1 MDSRRIRE
9 AYLIGDA
16 ALAKL
21 KNSRVALFGIG
32 GVGSFCAEALVRMG
46 VGHITFIDNDTVSLS
61 NLNRQLVALSSTVGE
76 QKTEVMKR
84 RALDI
89 DPDADIEICNMF
101 YLPETADSF
110 VISRYDCIV
119 DAIDTVSAKL
129 ELIKRANEAGI
140 PIVSCMGTGNKLHP
154 EMLEITDIYKTSVC
168 PLAKVMRSKLR
179 AAGIKKLR
187 VVYSKEEPRKPHP
200 DYEGRVD
207 LPENKR
213 QVPGSI
219 SFVPPTAG
227 MLLASE
233 VFRILT
239 DEE

>member
-1 MDSRRIRE
+1 MDDRRIRE
-9 AYLIGDA
+9 AYLIGDD

-21 KNSRVALFGIG
+21 KNARVALFGVG

-46 VGHITFIDNDTVSLS
+46 IGHITFVDNDTVSVS
-61 NLNRQLVALSSTVGE
+61 NINRQLVALSSTVGE
-76 QKTEVMKR
+76 MKTEVMKR

-89 DPDADIEICNMF
+89 DPDADIEIRNMF
-101 YLPETADSF
+101 YLPETADDF
-110 VISRYDCIV
+110 DISGYDCIV

-129 ELIKRANEAGI
+129 ELIKRADKAGV

-168 PLAKVMRSKLR
+168 PLAKVIRGKLR
-179 AAGIKKLR
+179 EAGIKKLR
-187 VVYSKEEPRKPHP
+187 VVYSKEEAKKTHR
-200 DYEGRVD
+200 DYAGKAA

-233 VFRILT
+233 VFGIIT
-239 DEE
+239 GIK

>member
-1 MDSRRIRE
+1 M
-9 AYLIGDA
+9 
-16 ALAKL
+16 
-21 KNSRVALFGIG
+21 
-32 GVGSFCAEALVRMG
+32 
-46 VGHITFIDNDTVSLS
+46 
-61 NLNRQLVALSSTVGE
+61 
-76 QKTEVMKR
+76 KTEVMKR

-89 DPDADIEICNMF
+89 DPNVDIEVRNMF

-110 VISRYDCIV
+110 DISQFDCIV
-119 DAIDTVSAKL
+119 DAIDTVSAKF
-129 ELIKRANEAGI
+129 ELIRRANEAGI

-154 EMLEITDIYKTSVC
+154 EMLEITDIYKTSAC
-168 PLAKVMRSKLR
+168 PLAKVMRGKLR

-187 VVYSKEEPRKPHP
+187 VVYSKEEPRKPHA
-200 DYEGRVD
+200 DYEGKIE

-233 VFRILT
+233 VFHILT
-239 DEE
+239 GTK

>member
-1 MDSRRIRE
+1 MDERRIRE

-16 ALAKL
+16 ALDRL
-21 KNSRVALFGIG
+21 KNARVALFGVG

-46 VGHITFIDNDTVSLS
+46 VGHITLVDNDIVSVS
-61 NLNRQLVALSSTVGE
+61 NINRQLVALSSTVGE
-76 QKTEVMKR
+76 MKTEVMKR

-89 DPDADIEICNMF
+89 DPEADIETCNMF
-101 YLPETADSF
+101 YLPENADSF
-110 VISRYDCIV
+110 DISHFDCIV
-119 DAIDTVSAKL
+119 DAIDTVSAKI
-129 ELIKRANEAGI
+129 ELIKRASKAEI

-154 EMLEITDIYKTSVC
+154 EMLEITDIYKTTVC
-168 PLAKVMRSKLR
+168 PLAKAIRSRLR
-179 AAGIKKLR
+179 SEGIKKLR
-187 VVYSKEEPRKPHP
+187 VVYSKEEPRKPHA
-200 DYEGRVD
+200 DYNGRVE

-239 DEE
+239 E